1 MNWKTRYRASTSV
14 AALLLFAMPAYA
26 QTAPVEQDD
35 ADTQVEPLP
44 ADAEPGDEDIVVT
57 GLRRSLETSQAI
69 KRDSEGIMDAIVAE
83 DIGKLPDI
91 TASAAL
97 ARVAGVQVNRAA
109 GEAAQVQV
117 RGLPD
122 ITTTYNGR
130 EIFTAEGR
138 FVQIQDFP
146 AGSVAALEV
155 YKSSTADLIEGGIGG
170 QINVRSRRPFDFDGF
185 EAFGSLNGIHTDQA
199 QKFDWNGNFLISNR
213 WDTGI
218 GEIGILV
225 NAAYTKLRHLDS
237 TREQSLVAGIGRKN
251 DDQGADFN
259 FADDTFRYPD
269 ATAMFYGAGER
280 SRPSATATIQWKP
293 TPDLE
298 IYADGLFQ
306 GFRSR
311 DTNTFLFVPL
321 FGNVNL
327 SNVELMDDG
336 VRAQSLTASYPNAI
350 DFRPDGFGGTVRAK
364 TDTYQGA
371 LGAIYTSGG
380 LRVSADVAYTD
391 STFTLNAINVDHAFA
406 TSPVRDVNFDAPGSV
421 FSFRDFD
428 GTNLDNFL
436 YRGLFQESLLAEG
449 DDIQTRLDLTYDFD
463 AGFLKRI
470 QAGVRFDDRSAGRQ
484 RGDLYRGE
492 PFPFPRTLGSLPL
505 EFANVAPGF
514 RGDDVQQFRTF
525 IQPVRDSIWD
535 NVAALRTIAGAPE
548 GFPDY
553 DPLQSFAADEKA
565 YTAYAQFKYGFDV
578 GTIAVDGNIGLR
590 AIRTE
595 TTIAG
600 TQREEVTPGNFAFTS
615 VERSSEYDDYLPN
628 ASLRAVLTD
637 EVQMRLAYTQ
647 TRTRPNFFDLNPSF
661 SIGTPPTICIPDPLI
676 PGSGPD
682 NPNCVRG
689 TSTGNPDLGP
699 LTSTNYDASLE
710 WYFSRAGSV
719 NIAAF
724 RRDVDGFIARV
735 TTETQDPVFG
745 RLQTNIPVNGGSG
758 RIQGIEAG
766 FASFLDFAWLPEWAR
781 GFGLQAN
788 FTYID
793 AKSELPAQLI
803 GAIPPGASDSPRLPG
818 VSEYSYNL
826 VALYERKEFSARL
839 AYNYRSD
846 FVLEYGRVFD
856 PGTGAINP
864 ANGLPFGGDGPVLP
878 LMHKARGVLDLS
890 LTTTPVENIT
900 IAFDATN
907 LLGDP
912 IEIYREYEPGKAFP
926 RQTKFLERVYSL
938 GVRVRF

>member
-1 MNWKTRYRASTSV
+1 MRVTTLALCSASVLMLAIWTP
-14 AALLLFAMPAYA
+14 AALA
-26 QTAPVEQDD
+26 QTTPPAEETAPASDEQI
-35 ADTQVEPLP
+35 AP
-44 ADAEPGDEDIVVT
+44 AEGEVVVT
-57 GLRRSLETSQAI
+57 GLRRSLETSQNI
-69 KRDSEGIMDAIVAE
+69 KRNSEGIVDAIVAE

-97 ARVAGVQVNRAA
+97 ARVTGVQVNRAA

-170 QINVRSRRPFDFDGF
+170 QVNVRSRRPFDFDGF
-185 EAFGSLNGIHTDQA
+185 EAFGSLNGVHTDQA
-199 QKFDWNGNFLISNR
+199 QKFDWNGNFLVSNR

-218 GEIGILV
+218 GEIGILF
-225 NAAYTKLRHLDS
+225 NAAFTKLRHLDS
-237 TREQSLVAGIGRKN
+237 TREQSLVAGIGTLP
-251 DDQGADFN
+251 GGG
-259 FADDTFRYPD
+259 TFRYPD
-269 ATAMFYGAGER
+269 ATALFYGAGER
-280 SRPSATATIQWKP
+280 ERPSATVTLQWKP
-293 TPDLE
+293 TPNLE

-321 FGNVNL
+321 FGNVEL

-336 VRAQSLTASYPNAI
+336 VRARRLTASYPNAI
-350 DFRPDGFGGTVRAK
+350 DFRPDGFQGTTRAK

-371 LGAIYTSGG
+371 LGAIFTNDG
-380 LRVSADVAYTD
+380 LRVAADVAYTD
-391 STFTLNAINVDHAFA
+391 STFTLNAINIDHAFA
-406 TSPVRDVNFDAPGSV
+406 VSPVRDVDFDAPGAS

-428 GTNLDNFL
+428 GTNLNNFL
-436 YRGLFQESLLAEG
+436 YRGLFQESLRADG
-449 DDIQTRLDLTYDFD
+449 DDLQSRIDVTYDFD
-463 AGFLKRI
+463 GGFIKRL
-470 QAGVRFDDRSAGRQ
+470 QAGVRYNDRSASRQ

-492 PFPFPRTLGSLPL
+492 PFPFPRALGSLPV
-505 EFANVAPGF
+505 EFANIAPGF
-514 RGDDVQQFRTF
+514 RGDDFAPGFRTY
-525 IQPVRDSIWD
+525 IQPVRDSIWE
-535 NVAALRTIAGAPE
+535 NVADLRVIAGAPE
-548 GFPDY
+548 GFPPF
-553 DPLQSFAADEKA
+553 DPLQSFFADEKG
-565 YTAYAQFKYGFDV
+565 YTAYGQFKYGFEV
-578 GTIAVDGNIGLR
+578 GSILIDGNVGLR

-595 TTIAG
+595 TSISG
-600 TQREEVTPGNFAFTS
+600 TQREEVTPGNFAFTA
-615 VERSSEYDDYLPN
+615 VERSSQYDDYLPN

-637 EVQMRLAYTQ
+637 EVQLRLAYTQ

-682 NPNCVRG
+682 NVNCVRG

-710 WYFSRAGSV
+710 WYFSRAGSL

-724 RRDVDGFIARV
+724 RRDVQGFISRV
-735 TTETQDPVFG
+735 TTETNDPVFG
-745 RLQTNIPVNGGSG
+745 RLQTNIPVNGGEG
-758 RIQGIEAG
+758 RIQGIEVG
-766 FASFLDFAWLPEWAR
+766 FASFLDFGWIPEWAR

-793 AKSELPAQLI
+793 AKSQLPTQLI
-803 GAIPPGASDSPRLPG
+803 GAIPPGATDSPRLAG

-826 VALYERKEFSARL
+826 VGLYERKEFSARL

-856 PGTGAINP
+856 PGV
-864 ANGLPFGGDGPVLP
+864 GGDGPVLP
-878 LMHKARGVLDLS
+878 LMHKGRGVLDLS

-912 IEIYREYEPGKAFP
+912 IEIYREYEPGSAFP

-938 GVRVRF
+938 GVRFRF

>member
-1 MNWKTRYRASTSV
+1 MRVKTLAMGSASMLMLTIWTP
-14 AALLLFAMPAYA
+14 AALA
-26 QTAPVEQDD
+26 QTAPGAPPAEETLQSEQ
-35 ADTQVEPLP
+35 AEEGQVT
-44 ADAEPGDEDIVVT
+44 VT
-57 GLRRSLETSQAI
+57 GLRRSLETSQNI
-69 KRDSEGIMDAIVAE
+69 KRNSEGIVDAIVAE

-97 ARVAGVQVNRAA
+97 ARVTGVQVNRAA

-170 QINVRSRRPFDFDGF
+170 QVNVRSRRPFDFDGF
-185 EAFGSLNGIHTDQA
+185 EAFGSLNGVHTDQA
-199 QKFDWNGNFLISNR
+199 QKFDWNGNFLVSNR

-218 GEIGILV
+218 GEIGILF

-237 TREQSLVAGIGRKN
+237 TREQSLVAGIGTLP
-251 DDQGADFN
+251 GGG
-259 FADDTFRYPD
+259 TFRYPD
-269 ATAMFYGAGER
+269 ATALFYGAGER
-280 SRPSATATIQWKP
+280 ERPSATVTLQWKP
-293 TPDLE
+293 TPNLE

-321 FGNVNL
+321 FGNVEL

-336 VRAQSLTASYPNAI
+336 VRARRLTASYPNAI
-350 DFRPDGFGGTVRAK
+350 DFRPDGFQGTTRAK

-371 LGAIYTSGG
+371 LGAIFTNDG
-380 LRVSADVAYTD
+380 LRVAADVAYTD
-391 STFTLNAINVDHAFA
+391 STFTLNAINIDHAFA
-406 TSPVRDVNFDAPGSV
+406 VSPVRDVDFDAPGAS

-428 GTNLDNFL
+428 GTNLNNFL
-436 YRGLFQESLLAEG
+436 YRGLFQESLRADG
-449 DDIQTRLDLTYDFD
+449 DDLQSRIDVTYDFD
-463 AGFLKRI
+463 GGFIKRL
-470 QAGVRFDDRSAGRQ
+470 QAGVRYNDRSASRQ

-492 PFPFPRTLGSLPL
+492 PFPFPRALGSLPVD
-505 EFANVAPGF
+505 FANIAPGF
-514 RGDDVQQFRTF
+514 RGDDFAPGFRTY

-535 NVAALRTIAGAPE
+535 NVADLRVIAGAPE
-548 GFPDY
+548 GFPPF
-553 DPLQSFAADEKA
+553 DPLQSFFAEEKG
-565 YTAYAQFKYGFDV
+565 YTAYGQFKYGFEV
-578 GTIAVDGNIGLR
+578 ASILIDGNIGLR

-595 TTIAG
+595 TSISG
-600 TQREEVTPGNFAFTS
+600 TQREEVTPGNFAFTA
-615 VERSSEYDDYLPN
+615 VERSSQYDDYLPN

-637 EVQMRLAYTQ
+637 EVQLRLAYTQ

-661 SIGTPPTICIPDPLI
+661 SIGTPPTICISDPLI

-682 NPNCVRG
+682 NVNCVRG

-710 WYFSRAGSV
+710 WYFSRAGSL

-724 RRDVDGFIARV
+724 RRDVQGFISRV
-735 TTETQDPVFG
+735 TTETNDPVFG
-745 RLQTNIPVNGGSG
+745 RLQTNIPVNGGEG
-758 RIQGIEAG
+758 RIQGVEVG
-766 FASFLDFAWLPEWAR
+766 FASFLDFGWVPEWAR

-793 AKSELPAQLI
+793 AKSQLPAQLV
-803 GAIPPGASDSPRLPG
+803 GAIPPGATDSPRLAG

-826 VALYERKEFSARL
+826 VGLYERKEFSARL

-856 PGTGAINP
+856 PGV
-864 ANGLPFGGDGPVLP
+864 GGDGPVLP
-878 LMHKARGVLDLS
+878 LMHKGRGVLDLS

-912 IEIYREYEPGKAFP
+912 IEIYREYEPGSAFP

-938 GVRVRF
+938 GVRFRF

>member
-1 MNWKTRYRASTSV
+1 MRVTTLAMCSASVLMLAIWTP
-14 AALLLFAMPAYA
+14 AAMA
-26 QTAPVEQDD
+26 QTTPPPEETATLPEEQ
-35 ADTQVEPLP
+35 TEPQEGQVT
-44 ADAEPGDEDIVVT
+44 VT
-57 GLRRSLETSQAI
+57 GLRRSLETSQNI
-69 KRDSEGIMDAIVAE
+69 KRNSEGIVDAIVAE

-97 ARVAGVQVNRAA
+97 ARVTGVQVNRAA

-170 QINVRSRRPFDFDGF
+170 QVNVRSRRPFDFDGF
-185 EAFGSLNGIHTDQA
+185 EAFGSLNGVHTDQA
-199 QKFDWNGNFLISNR
+199 QKFDWNGNFLVSNR

-218 GEIGILV
+218 GEIGILF

-237 TREQSLVAGIGRKN
+237 TREQSLVAGIGTLP
-251 DDQGADFN
+251 GGG
-259 FADDTFRYPD
+259 TFRYPD
-269 ATAMFYGAGER
+269 ATALFYGAGER
-280 SRPSATATIQWKP
+280 ERPSATVTLQWKP
-293 TPDLE
+293 TPNLE

-321 FGNVNL
+321 FGNVEL

-336 VRAQSLTASYPNAI
+336 VRARRLTASYPNAI
-350 DFRPDGFGGTVRAK
+350 DFRPDGFQGTTRAK

-371 LGAIYTSGG
+371 LGAIFTNDG
-380 LRVSADVAYTD
+380 LRVAADVAYTD
-391 STFTLNAINVDHAFA
+391 STFTLNAINIDHAFA
-406 TSPVRDVNFDAPGSV
+406 VSPVRDVDFDAPGAS

-428 GTNLDNFL
+428 GTNLNNFL
-436 YRGLFQESLLAEG
+436 YRGLFQESLRADG
-449 DDIQTRLDLTYDFD
+449 DDLQSRIDVTYDFD
-463 AGFLKRI
+463 GGFIQRL
-470 QAGVRFDDRSAGRQ
+470 QAGVRYNDRSASRQ

-492 PFPFPRTLGSLPL
+492 PFPFPRALGSLPV
-505 EFANVAPGF
+505 EFANIAPGF
-514 RGDDVQQFRTF
+514 RGDNFAPGFRTY

-535 NVAALRTIAGAPE
+535 NVADLRVIAGAPE
-548 GFPDY
+548 GFPPF
-553 DPLQSFAADEKA
+553 DPLQSFFADEKG
-565 YTAYAQFKYGFDV
+565 YTAYGQFKYGFEV
-578 GTIAVDGNIGLR
+578 GSILIDGNIGLR

-595 TTIAG
+595 TSISG
-600 TQREEVTPGNFAFTS
+600 TQREEVTQGNFAFTA
-615 VERSSEYDDYLPN
+615 VERSSQYDDYLPN

-637 EVQMRLAYTQ
+637 EVQLRLAYTQ
-647 TRTRPNFFDLNPSF
+647 TRTRPGFFDLNPSF
-661 SIGTPPTICIPDPLI
+661 SIGTPPTICTPNPLI
-676 PGSGPD
+676 PESGPN

-710 WYFSRAGSV
+710 WYFSRAGSL

-724 RRDVDGFIARV
+724 RRDVQGFISRV
-735 TTETQDPVFG
+735 TTETNDPVFG
-745 RLQTNIPVNGGSG
+745 RLQTNIPVNGGEG
-758 RIQGIEAG
+758 RIQGVEVG
-766 FASFLDFAWLPEWAR
+766 FASFLDFGWVPEWAR

-793 AKSELPAQLI
+793 AKSQLPAQLI
-803 GAIPPGASDSPRLPG
+803 GAIPPGSTDSPRLAG

-826 VALYERKEFSARL
+826 VGLYERKEFSARL

-856 PGTGAINP
+856 PGV
-864 ANGLPFGGDGPVLP
+864 GGDGPVLP
-878 LMHKARGVLDLS
+878 LMHKGRGVLDLS

-912 IEIYREYEPGKAFP
+912 IEIYREYEPGSAFP

-938 GVRVRF
+938 GVRFRF

>member
-1 MNWKTRYRASTSV
+1 MRVKTLAMGSASMLMLSIWTP
-14 AALLLFAMPAYA
+14 AALA
-26 QTAPVEQDD
+26 QTAPPVEETLQTEQDEEGE
-35 ADTQVEPLP
+35 V
-44 ADAEPGDEDIVVT
+44 VVT
-57 GLRRSLETSQAI
+57 GLRRSLETSQNI
-69 KRDSEGIMDAIVAE
+69 KRNSEGIVDAIVAE

-97 ARVAGVQVNRAA
+97 ARVTGVQVNRAA

-155 YKSSTADLIEGGIGG
+155 FKSSTADLIEGGIGG

-185 EAFGSLNGIHTDQA
+185 EAFGSLNGVHTDQA
-199 QKFDWNGNFLISNR
+199 QKFDWNGNFLVSNR

-218 GEIGILV
+218 GEIGILF

-237 TREQSLVAGIGRKN
+237 TREQSLVAGIGTLP
-251 DDQGADFN
+251 GGG
-259 FADDTFRYPD
+259 TFRYPD
-269 ATAMFYGAGER
+269 ATALFYGAGER
-280 SRPSATATIQWKP
+280 ERPSATVTVQWKP
-293 TPDLE
+293 TPNLE

-321 FGNVNL
+321 FGNVQL

-336 VRAQSLTASYPNAI
+336 VRARRLTASYPNPI
-350 DFRPDGFGGTVRAK
+350 DFRPDGFQGTTRAK

-371 LGAIYTSGG
+371 FGAIYTDDG
-380 LRVSADVAYTD
+380 LRVAADIAYTD
-391 STFTLNAINVDHAFA
+391 SVFTLNAINVDHAFA
-406 TSPVRDVNFDAPGSV
+406 VSPVRDVDFDAPGAS

-428 GTNLDNFL
+428 GGNLNNFL
-436 YRGLFQESLLAEG
+436 YRGLFQESLRAEG
-449 DDIQTRLDLTYDFD
+449 DDIQSRIDVTYDFD
-463 AGFLKRI
+463 GGFIKRL
-470 QAGVRFDDRSAGRQ
+470 QAGVRYDDRSASRQ

-492 PFPFPRTLGSLPL
+492 PFPFPRALGSLPL
-505 EFANVAPGF
+505 DFANIAPGF
-514 RGDDVQQFRTF
+514 RGDDSAPGFRTY

-535 NVAALRTIAGAPE
+535 NVADLRVIAGAPE
-548 GFPDY
+548 GFPPF
-553 DPLQSFAADEKA
+553 DPLQSFFADEKA
-565 YTAYAQFKYGFDV
+565 YTAYGQFKYGFEV
-578 GTIAVDGNIGLR
+578 GSILIDGNIGLR

-615 VERSSEYDDYLPN
+615 VERSSQYDDYLPN

-637 EVQMRLAYTQ
+637 EVQLRLAYTQ

-661 SIGTPPTICIPDPLI
+661 SIGTPPTICIPNPLI
-676 PGSGPD
+676 PGSRPG
-682 NPNCVRG
+682 NENCVRG

-710 WYFSRAGSV
+710 WYFARAGSV

-724 RRDVDGFIARV
+724 RRDVQGFISRV
-735 TTETQDPVFG
+735 TTETNDPIFG
-745 RLQTNIPVNGGSG
+745 RLRTNIPVNGGDG
-758 RIQGIEAG
+758 RIQGVEVG
-766 FASFLDFAWLPEWAR
+766 FASFLDFGWIPEWAR

-793 AKSELPAQLI
+793 AKSQLPAQLI
-803 GAIPPGASDSPRLPG
+803 GATPPGSTDSPRLAG
-818 VSEYSYNL
+818 VSEFSYNL

-846 FVLEYGRVFD
+846 FVLEYSRIFD
-856 PGTGAINP
+856 PGV
-864 ANGLPFGGDGPVLP
+864 GGDGPVLP
-878 LMHKARGVLDLS
+878 LMHKGRGVLDLS

-912 IEIYREYEPGKAFP
+912 IEIYREYEPGSAFP
-926 RQTKFLERVYSL
+926 RQTRFLERVYSL
-938 GVRVRF
+938 GVRFRF

>member
-1 MNWKTRYRASTSV
+1 MRVKTLAMGSASMLMLTIWTP
-14 AALLLFAMPAYA
+14 AALA
-26 QTAPVEQDD
+26 QTAPDTPPAEETLQTEQPEEG
-35 ADTQVEPLP
+35 QVT
-44 ADAEPGDEDIVVT
+44 VT
-57 GLRRSLETSQAI
+57 GLRRSLETSQNI
-69 KRDSEGIMDAIVAE
+69 KRNSEGIVDAIVAE

-97 ARVAGVQVNRAA
+97 ARVTGVQVNRAA

-170 QINVRSRRPFDFDGF
+170 QVNVRSRRPFDFDGF
-185 EAFGSLNGIHTDQA
+185 EAFGSLNGVHTDQA
-199 QKFDWNGNFLISNR
+199 QKFDWNGNFLVSNR

-218 GEIGILV
+218 GEIGILF

-237 TREQSLVAGIGRKN
+237 TREQSLVAGIGTLP
-251 DDQGADFN
+251 GGG
-259 FADDTFRYPD
+259 TFRYPD
-269 ATAMFYGAGER
+269 ATALFYGAGER
-280 SRPSATATIQWKP
+280 ERPSATVTLQWKP
-293 TPDLE
+293 TPNLE

-321 FGNVNL
+321 FGNVEL

-336 VRAQSLTASYPNAI
+336 VRARRLTASYPNAI
-350 DFRPDGFGGTVRAK
+350 DFRPDGFQGTTRAK

-371 LGAIYTSGG
+371 LGAIFTNDG
-380 LRVSADVAYTD
+380 LRVAADVAYTD
-391 STFTLNAINVDHAFA
+391 STFTLNAINIDHAFA
-406 TSPVRDVNFDAPGSV
+406 VSPVRDVDFDAPGAS

-428 GTNLDNFL
+428 GTNLNNFL
-436 YRGLFQESLLAEG
+436 YRGLFQESLRADG
-449 DDIQTRLDLTYDFD
+449 DDLQSRIDVTYDFD
-463 AGFLKRI
+463 GGFIKRL
-470 QAGVRFDDRSAGRQ
+470 QAGVRYNDRSASRQ

-492 PFPFPRTLGSLPL
+492 PFPFPRALGSLPVD
-505 EFANVAPGF
+505 FANIAPGF
-514 RGDDVQQFRTF
+514 RGDDFAPGFRTY

-535 NVAALRTIAGAPE
+535 NVADLRVIAGAPE
-548 GFPDY
+548 GFPPF
-553 DPLQSFAADEKA
+553 DPLQSFFADEKG
-565 YTAYAQFKYGFDV
+565 YTAYGQFKYGFEV
-578 GTIAVDGNIGLR
+578 GSILIDGNIGLR

-595 TTIAG
+595 TSISG
-600 TQREEVTPGNFAFTS
+600 TQREEVTPGNFAFTA
-615 VERSSEYDDYLPN
+615 VERSSQYDDYLPN

-637 EVQMRLAYTQ
+637 EVQLRLAYTQ
-647 TRTRPNFFDLNPSF
+647 TRTRPNFFNLNPSF

-682 NPNCVRG
+682 NVNCVRG

-710 WYFSRAGSV
+710 WYFSRAGSL

-724 RRDVDGFIARV
+724 RRDVQGFISRV
-735 TTETQDPVFG
+735 TTETNDPVFG
-745 RLQTNIPVNGGSG
+745 RLQTNIPVNGGEG
-758 RIQGIEAG
+758 RIQGVEVG
-766 FASFLDFAWLPEWAR
+766 FASFLDFGWVPEWAR

-793 AKSELPAQLI
+793 AKSQLPAQLV
-803 GAIPPGASDSPRLPG
+803 GAIPPGATDSPRLAG

-826 VALYERKEFSARL
+826 VGLYERKEFSARL

-856 PGTGAINP
+856 PGV
-864 ANGLPFGGDGPVLP
+864 GGDGPVLP
-878 LMHKARGVLDLS
+878 LMHKGRGVLDLS

-912 IEIYREYEPGKAFP
+912 IEIYREYEPGSAFP

-938 GVRVRF
+938 GVRFRF

>member
-1 MNWKTRYRASTSV
+1 MRIKTLAMGSASMLMLSV
-14 AALLLFAMPAYA
+14 WTPAALA
-26 QTAPVEQDD
+26 QTTSPAEE
-35 ADTQVEPLP
+35 TLP
-44 ADAEPGDEDIVVT
+44 ADDQEVVEGEVVVT
-57 GLRRSLETSQAI
+57 GLRRSLETSQAL
-69 KRDSEGIMDAIVAE
+69 KRNSEGIVDAIVAE

-97 ARVAGVQVNRAA
+97 ARVTGVQVNRAA

-155 YKSSTADLIEGGIGG
+155 FKSSTADLIEGGIGG

-185 EAFGSLNGIHTDQA
+185 EAFGAINGIHTDQA
-199 QKFDWNGNFLISNR
+199 QKFDWNGNFLVSNR

-218 GEIGILV
+218 GEIGILL

-237 TREQSLVAGIGRKN
+237 TREQSLVAGIGTLP
-251 DDQGADFN
+251 GGGI
-259 FADDTFRYPD
+259 FRYPD
-269 ATAMFYGAGER
+269 ATALFFGAGER
-280 SRPSATATIQWKP
+280 ERPSATATIQWKP
-293 TPDLE
+293 TPNLE
-298 IYADGLFQ
+298 IYADALFQ

-321 FGNVNL
+321 FGNVQL
-327 SNVELMDDG
+327 SNVELMADG
-336 VRAQSLTASYPNAI
+336 VRAQRMTASYPNAI
-350 DFRPDGFGGTVRAK
+350 DFRPDGFQGTTRAK

-371 LGAIYTSGG
+371 LGAIYTNDG

-391 STFTLNAINVDHAFA
+391 STFSLNAINIDHAFSV
-406 TSPVRDVNFDAPGSV
+406 SPVRDVDFDAPGAG
-421 FSFRDFD
+421 FTFRDFD
-428 GTNLDNFL
+428 GSNINNFQ
-436 YRGLFQESLLAEG
+436 YRGLFQESLLARG
-449 DDIQTRLDLTYDFD
+449 DDIQSRVDFTYDWD
-463 AGFLKRI
+463 GGFLKRI
-470 QAGVRFDDRSAGRQ
+470 QAGVRYDDRSASRQ

-492 PFPFPRTLGSLPL
+492 PFPFPRALGSLPVD
-505 EFANVAPGF
+505 FANISPGF
-514 RGDDVQQFRTF
+514 RGDDVAGFRTF
-525 IQPVRDSIWD
+525 VQPVRDSIWD
-535 NVAALRTIAGAPE
+535 NVAALRVIAGAPE

-553 DPLQSFAADEKA
+553 DPLQSFFADEKA
-565 YTAYAQFKYGFDV
+565 YTAYGQFKYGFDV
-578 GTIAVDGNIGLR
+578 GTIALDGNIGVR

-600 TQREEVTPGNFAFTS
+600 TQREEVTPGNFSFTA

-628 ASLRAVLTD
+628 ASIRAVLTD
-637 EVQMRLAYTQ
+637 EIQLRLAYTQ

-661 SIGTPPTICIPDPLI
+661 SIGTPPTICIADPLI
-676 PGSGPD
+676 PGSGPG
-682 NPNCVRG
+682 NVNCVRG

-710 WYFSRAGSV
+710 WYFARAGSV

-724 RRDVDGFIARV
+724 RRDVDGFISRV
-735 TTETQDPVFG
+735 TTETNDPVFG

-766 FASFLDFAWLPEWAR
+766 FASFLDFPWLPEWAR

-793 AKSELPAQLI
+793 AKSELPTQLI
-803 GAIPPGASDSPRLPG
+803 GAIPPGTSSSPRLPG

-826 VALYERKEFSARL
+826 VGLYERKEFSARL

-856 PGTGAINP
+856 PGV
-864 ANGLPFGGDGPVLP
+864 GGDGPVLP
-878 LMHKARGVLDLS
+878 LMHKGRGVLDLS

-912 IEIYREYEPGKAFP
+912 VEIYREYELGSAFP
-926 RQTKFLERVYSL
+926 RQTRFLERVYSL
-938 GVRVRF
+938 GVRFRF

>member
-1 MNWKTRYRASTSV
+1 MRVKTLAMGSASMLMLTIWTP
-14 AALLLFAMPAYA
+14 AALA
-26 QTAPVEQDD
+26 QTAPDTPPAEETLQTEQPEEG
-35 ADTQVEPLP
+35 QVT
-44 ADAEPGDEDIVVT
+44 VT
-57 GLRRSLETSQAI
+57 GLRRSLETSQNI
-69 KRDSEGIMDAIVAE
+69 KRNSEGIVDAIVAE

-97 ARVAGVQVNRAA
+97 ARVTGVQVNRAA

-170 QINVRSRRPFDFDGF
+170 QVNVRSRRPFDFDGF
-185 EAFGSLNGIHTDQA
+185 EAFGSLNAVHTDQA
-199 QKFDWNGNFLISNR
+199 QKFDWNGNFLVSNR

-218 GEIGILV
+218 GEIGILF

-237 TREQSLVAGIGRKN
+237 TREQSLVAGIGTLP
-251 DDQGADFN
+251 GGG
-259 FADDTFRYPD
+259 TFRYPD
-269 ATAMFYGAGER
+269 ATALFYGAGER
-280 SRPSATATIQWKP
+280 ERPSATVTLQWKP
-293 TPDLE
+293 TPNLE

-321 FGNVNL
+321 FGNVEL

-336 VRAQSLTASYPNAI
+336 VRARRLTASYPNAI
-350 DFRPDGFGGTVRAK
+350 DFRPDGFQGTTRAK

-371 LGAIYTSGG
+371 LGAIFTNDG
-380 LRVSADVAYTD
+380 LRVAADVAYTD
-391 STFTLNAINVDHAFA
+391 STFTLNAINIDHAFA
-406 TSPVRDVNFDAPGSV
+406 VSPVRDVDFDAPGAS

-428 GTNLDNFL
+428 GTNLNNFL
-436 YRGLFQESLLAEG
+436 YRGLFQESLRADG
-449 DDIQTRLDLTYDFD
+449 DDLQSRIDVTYDFD
-463 AGFLKRI
+463 GGFIKRL
-470 QAGVRFDDRSAGRQ
+470 QAGVRYNDRSASRQ

-492 PFPFPRTLGSLPL
+492 AFPFPRALGSLPVD
-505 EFANVAPGF
+505 FANIAPGF
-514 RGDDVQQFRTF
+514 RGDDFAPGFRTY

-535 NVAALRTIAGAPE
+535 NVADLRVIAGAPE
-548 GFPDY
+548 GFPPF
-553 DPLQSFAADEKA
+553 DPLQSFFADEKG
-565 YTAYAQFKYGFDV
+565 YTAYGQFKYGFEV
-578 GTIAVDGNIGLR
+578 GSILIDGNIGLR

-595 TTIAG
+595 ASISG
-600 TQREEVTPGNFAFTS
+600 TQREEVTPGNFAFTA
-615 VERSSEYDDYLPN
+615 VERSSQYDDYLPN

-637 EVQMRLAYTQ
+637 EVQLRLAYTQ

-682 NPNCVRG
+682 NVNCVRG

-710 WYFSRAGSV
+710 WYFSRAGSL

-724 RRDVDGFIARV
+724 RRDVQGFISRV
-735 TTETQDPVFG
+735 TTETNDPVFG
-745 RLQTNIPVNGGSG
+745 RLQTNIPVNGGEG
-758 RIQGIEAG
+758 RIQGVEVG
-766 FASFLDFAWLPEWAR
+766 FASFLDFGWVPEWAR

-793 AKSELPAQLI
+793 AKSQLPAQLV
-803 GAIPPGASDSPRLPG
+803 GAIPPGSTDSPRLAG

-826 VALYERKEFSARL
+826 VGLYERKEFSARL

-856 PGTGAINP
+856 PGV
-864 ANGLPFGGDGPVLP
+864 GGDGPVLP
-878 LMHKARGVLDLS
+878 LMHKGRGVLDLS

-912 IEIYREYEPGKAFP
+912 IEIYREYEPGSAFP

-938 GVRVRF
+938 GVRFRF

>member
-1 MNWKTRYRASTSV
+1 MRVTTLALCSASVLMLAIWTP
-14 AALLLFAMPAYA
+14 AALA
-26 QTAPVEQDD
+26 QTTPPAEETAPASDEQI
-35 ADTQVEPLP
+35 AP
-44 ADAEPGDEDIVVT
+44 AEGEVVVT
-57 GLRRSLETSQAI
+57 GLRRSLETSQNI
-69 KRDSEGIMDAIVAE
+69 KRNSEGIVDAIVAE

-97 ARVAGVQVNRAA
+97 ARVTGVQVNRAA

-170 QINVRSRRPFDFDGF
+170 QVNVRSRRPFDFDGF
-185 EAFGSLNGIHTDQA
+185 EAFGSLNGVHTDQA
-199 QKFDWNGNFLISNR
+199 QKFDWNGNFLVSNR

-218 GEIGILV
+218 GEIGILF

-237 TREQSLVAGIGRKN
+237 TREQSLVAGIGTLP
-251 DDQGADFN
+251 GGG
-259 FADDTFRYPD
+259 TFRYPD
-269 ATAMFYGAGER
+269 ATALFYGAGER
-280 SRPSATATIQWKP
+280 ERPSATVTLQWKP
-293 TPDLE
+293 TPNLE

-321 FGNVNL
+321 FGNVQL

-336 VRAQSLTASYPNAI
+336 VRARRLTASYPNAI
-350 DFRPDGFGGTVRAK
+350 DFRPDGFQGTTRAK

-371 LGAIYTSGG
+371 LGAIFTNDG
-380 LRVSADVAYTD
+380 LRVAADVAYTD
-391 STFTLNAINVDHAFA
+391 STFTLNAINIDHAFA
-406 TSPVRDVNFDAPGSV
+406 VSPVRDVDFDAPGAS

-428 GTNLDNFL
+428 GTNLNNFL
-436 YRGLFQESLLAEG
+436 YRGLFQESLRADG
-449 DDIQTRLDLTYDFD
+449 DDLQSRIDVTYDFD
-463 AGFLKRI
+463 GGFIKRL
-470 QAGVRFDDRSAGRQ
+470 QAGVRYNDRSASRQ

-492 PFPFPRTLGSLPL
+492 PFPFPRALGSLPV
-505 EFANVAPGF
+505 EFANIAPGF
-514 RGDDVQQFRTF
+514 RGDDFAPGFRTY

-535 NVAALRTIAGAPE
+535 NVADLRVIAGAPE
-548 GFPDY
+548 GFPPF
-553 DPLQSFAADEKA
+553 DPLQSFFADEKG
-565 YTAYAQFKYGFDV
+565 YTAYGQFKYGFEV
-578 GTIAVDGNIGLR
+578 GSILIDGNVGLR

-595 TTIAG
+595 TSISG
-600 TQREEVTPGNFAFTS
+600 TQREEVTPGNFAFTA
-615 VERSSEYDDYLPN
+615 VERSSQYDDYLPN

-637 EVQMRLAYTQ
+637 EVQLRLAYTQ

-682 NPNCVRG
+682 NVNCVRG

-710 WYFSRAGSV
+710 WYFSRAGSL

-724 RRDVDGFIARV
+724 RRDVQGFISRV
-735 TTETQDPVFG
+735 TTETNDPVFG
-745 RLQTNIPVNGGSG
+745 RLQTNIPVNGGEG
-758 RIQGIEAG
+758 RIQGIEVG
-766 FASFLDFAWLPEWAR
+766 FASFLDFGWIPEWAR

-793 AKSELPAQLI
+793 AKSQLPTQLI
-803 GAIPPGASDSPRLPG
+803 GAIPPGATDSPRLAG

-826 VALYERKEFSARL
+826 VGLYERKEFSARL

-856 PGTGAINP
+856 PGV
-864 ANGLPFGGDGPVLP
+864 GGDGPVLP
-878 LMHKARGVLDLS
+878 LMHKGRGVLDLS

-912 IEIYREYEPGKAFP
+912 IEIYREYEPGSAFP

-938 GVRVRF
+938 GVRFRF

>member
-1 MNWKTRYRASTSV
+1 MTWKTRYRATASI
-14 AALLLFAMPAYA
+14 AALLLSAMPAYA
-26 QTAPVEQDD
+26 QATSEPQAEPD
-35 ADTQVEPLP
+35 AQAEPLP
-44 ADAEPGDEDIVVT
+44 EDEKTDDDIVVT
-57 GLRRSLETSQAI
+57 GLRRSLETSQAL
-69 KRDSEGIMDAIVAE
+69 KRNSEGIVDAIVAE

-97 ARVAGVQVNRAA
+97 ARVTGVQVNRAA

-155 YKSSTADLIEGGIGG
+155 FKSSTADLIEGGIGG
-170 QINVRSRRPFDFDGF
+170 QINVRSRRPFDFNGF

-199 QKFDWNGNFLISNR
+199 QKFDWNGNFLVSNR

-237 TREQSLVAGIGRKN
+237 TREQSLVAGIGTLP
-251 DDQGADFN
+251 GGG
-259 FADDTFRYPD
+259 TFRYPD
-269 ATAMFYGAGER
+269 ATALFYGAGER

-293 TPDLE
+293 TPNLE

-321 FGNVNL
+321 FGNVQL

-336 VRAQSLTASYPNAI
+336 TRAQSLTASYPNAI
-350 DFRPDGFGGTVRAK
+350 DFRPDGYNGTTRAK

-371 LGAIYTSGG
+371 LGAIYTDGG
-380 LRVSADVAYTD
+380 LRLSADIAYTD
-391 STFTLNAINVDHAFA
+391 STFTLNAINIDHAFA
-406 TSPVRDVNFDAPGSV
+406 VSPVRDVNFDAPGAF

-428 GTNLDNFL
+428 GSDLDNFL
-436 YRGLFQESLLAEG
+436 YRGLFQESLLAKG
-449 DDIQTRLDLTYDFD
+449 DDIQSRLDLTYDFD
-463 AGFLKRI
+463 GGFLKRV
-470 QAGVRFDDRSAGRQ
+470 QAGIRFDDRSASRQ

-492 PFPFPRTLGSLPL
+492 PFPFPRTLGSLPVD
-505 EFANVAPGF
+505 FANVAPGF
-514 RGDDVQQFRTF
+514 RGDDVQRFRTF

-535 NVAALRTIAGAPE
+535 NVAALRTVAGAPE

-553 DPLQSFAADEKA
+553 DPLQSFFADEKA
-565 YTAYAQFKYGFDV
+565 YTAYAQVKYGFDV
-578 GTIAVDGNIGLR
+578 GTIAIDGNIGLR

-600 TQREEVTPGNFAFTS
+600 TQREQVGVNPDVFEFRS
-615 VERSSEYDDYLPN
+615 VNRSSQYDDYLPN

-637 EVQMRLAYTQ
+637 EVQLRVAYTQ

-676 PGSGPD
+676 PGSGPG
-682 NPNCVRG
+682 NVNCVRG

-724 RRDVDGFIARV
+724 RRDVNGFISRV
-735 TTETQDPVFG
+735 TTETNDPEFG

-793 AKSELPAQLI
+793 AESELPAQLI
-803 GAIPPGASDSPRLPG
+803 GAIPPGGSDSPRLPG
-818 VSEYSYNL
+818 VSKYSYNL

-864 ANGLPFGGDGPVLP
+864 ENGLPFGGDGPVLP

-912 IEIYREYEPGKAFP
+912 IEIYREYEPGSAFP

-938 GVRVRF
+938 GVRFRF